1 MGEGKSMRRKVGSVI
16 AKRHQVDQ
24 WTGASLTGVGFIAM
38 VQVLVLCD
46 VLVRDQEQYHLAFL
60 ILNGYNVQQTPELGP

>member
-1 MGEGKSMRRKVGSVI
+1 MRRKVGSVI
-16 AKRHQVDQ
+16 AKRHHVDQ

-46 VLVRDQEQYHLAFL
+46 VLV
-60 ILNGYNVQQTPELGP
+60 